1 MPELKYNE
9 ALSKA
14 AIVRTNYIGQ
24 VGLTD
29 QEGSRN
35 STKMG
40 ESCY

>member
-9 ALSKA
+9 ALSKV
-14 AIVRTNYIGQ
+14 AIGLTNDIGQ
-24 VGLTD
+24 FGLTG
-29 QEGSRN
+29 QEGSRD